1 MVLAREMTQMS
12 FADIAR
18 SLGGK
23 NHTTVLAACRKWQEL
38 VKTSAEVRWSDR
50 TGHRSMSAE
59 ALLAY
64 LRDRVR
70 G

>member
-1 MVLAREMTQMS
+1 MVLAREMTDLS

-23 NHTTVLAACRKWQEL
+23 NHTTVLAACRKWHDL
-38 VKTSAEVRWSDR
+38 VKSAAEVRWADR
-50 TGHRSMSAE
+50 TGARSMSAE

-64 LRDRVR
+64 LKDRIR